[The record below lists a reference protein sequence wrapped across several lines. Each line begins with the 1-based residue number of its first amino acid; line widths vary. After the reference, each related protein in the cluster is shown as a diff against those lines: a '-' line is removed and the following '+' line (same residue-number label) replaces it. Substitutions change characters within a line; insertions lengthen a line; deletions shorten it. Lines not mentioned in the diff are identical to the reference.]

1 MRFLSLNIEKFCKCN
16 VLKIIGMI
24 IATLNKIERLKFTTS
39 EINKMMKDIIKLT
52 ELKLEDMR
60 DQIRNKPECDHSV
73 NEISRFFREILARK
87 SDNPEKLTEY
97 CIKQR
102 NKIVR
107 NIVKLSVAPG
117 EKGKWMNW
125 LEDIFLEEKLFPDL
139 FPYGIGGYL
148 SSNML
153 KNSNMGF
160 SNYIKS
166 RLLSVNPKFRN
177 DPFYIFFL
185 LLVKEMVDMK
195 RSERTVLRKAT
206 KVPTLNAKKV
216 IESTHEFLKRYNNA
230 FSTFKT
236 IRGTAMYYQDVKKKL
251 NAFIRQNGAPTLFC
265 TFSSAEFD
273 WDELA
278 LQIYQTKTRKKV
290 TIEFIKAQSQAWK
303 NKLLSENVVQS
314 TLHFSKR
321 TDKIMNLLQNME
333 FFEHNGVTYFC
344 DSFFYRVEFQARG
357 APHIHCM
364 IWLRGENGE
373 VPPTLYSEN
382 ETQEQRLKS
391 IADFG
396 KSMISSSSR
405 DVNCDDHT
413 EFNDDCSGCEKLK
426 HDVEHYQVTLC

>member
-1 MRFLSLNIEKFCKCN
+1 
-16 VLKIIGMI
+16 MI
-24 IATLNKIERLKFTTS
+24 INSLNKIDRLKFTTL
-39 EINKMMKDIIKLT
+39 EIKRIIKDIQDIT
-52 ELKLEDMR
+52 EEKLEDIRVEFR
-60 DQIRNKPECDHSV
+60 DKPDCDHPV
-73 NEISRFFREILARK
+73 NEISRFFNEILLKRGN
-87 SDNPEKLTEY
+87 NPEKLTDY
-97 CIKQR
+97 FVNQR

-107 NIVKLSVAPG
+107 NLAKLSVAPG
-117 EKGKWMNW
+117 EKGKWKYW
-125 LEDIFLEEKLFPDL
+125 TEDIFLEEKLFPSL

-148 SSNML
+148 SSNIL

-166 RLLSVNPKFRN
+166 RLLSVNKKFRN
-177 DPFYIFFL
+177 DTSYVFFL

-216 IESTHEFLKRYNNA
+216 IESTHEFLKRNNNA

-236 IRGTAMYYQDVKKKL
+236 IRGTAMYYQDVKKRL

-290 TIEFIKAQSQAWK
+290 TIDFIKAQSQGWR
-303 NKLLSENVVQS
+303 NKLISENVVQS
-314 TLHFSKR
+314 TIHFSKR
-321 TDKIMNLLQNME
+321 TDKIMNLLENME
-333 FFEHNGVTYFC
+333 FFEHEGVTYKL

-357 APHIHCM
+357 APHIHC
-364 IWLRGENGE
+364 ILWLRGENGE
-373 VPPTLYSEN
+373 IPPTLYSVN
-382 ETQEQRLKS
+382 ECQEKNLKS

-396 KSMISSSSR
+396 KSVISSSSR

-413 EFNDDCSGCEKLK
+413 EFNDECSGCEKLQ